1 MQGPNPDSIF
11 WVMSLRNS
19 MPRCTTM
26 RLLLALL
33 LVAAPA
39 AAQTSTTPVEGDF
52 TIPGFHFDDG
62 SVLDIR
68 QHYTTLGEPQ
78 RDENG
83 MVRNAVI
90 IMHGTTG
97 SGSGFLSQRF
107 AGVLFGEGQ
116 LLDASEYFIILPDAI
131 GHGQS
136 SRPSEGLGG
145 QFPKY
150 TYDDM
155 VRAQYRL
162 LTEHLGVNHLRLVTG
177 TSMGGMFSWVWGYT
191 YPDFMDA
198 LLPLASLPVEIAGR
212 NRMLRKMIMDPIRND
227 PTWNGGDYDEQPPG
241 LREAMYGLIVMVSS
255 PLQYQLA
262 APTREESEAYMDR
275 LVENYTSR
283 MDANDLIY
291 AFDASRFY
299 DPAPHLQKITA
310 PLLAIN
316 SADDQVN
323 PPELGILEEE
333 TAKVPNGRAVVLPI
347 TSLTRG
353 HGTHSNPTIWGPY
366 LARLLAE
373 TEAATEAGE
382 GAEPDRALLLTPDAS
397 VWKEVAPDSFEARF
411 MTTEGTFSIQVNRD
425 WAPRGADRFYQLVRN
440 GFYDGVHVNRV
451 VEGFIA
457 QFGVSGDPGVT
468 AVWKEEEVGDD
479 PVVASNTRGR
489 IAFATTG
496 PDTRSTQVFISLVDN
511 SRLDEEGFSPFGEI
525 VEGMDVV
532 DRLYPVHGENAG
544 GGMRAGRQ
552 GPIEEGGTPYL
563 VENYPLLDY
572 ILRAEI
578 VK

>member
-1 MQGPNPDSIF
+1 
-11 WVMSLRNS
+11 
-19 MPRCTTM
+19 M

-33 LVAAPA
+33 FFAAPPA
-39 AAQTSTTPVEGDF
+39 AAQTHPAPVEGDF
-52 TIPGFHFDDG
+52 TIEGFQFDDG
-62 SVLDIR
+62 SALDLR
-68 QHYTTLGEPQ
+68 QHYTTIGEP
-78 RDENG
+78 RLDEAG

-97 SGSGFLSQRF
+97 SGSGFLSDRF
-107 AGVLFGEGQ
+107 AGVLFGKGQ

-155 VRAQYRL
+155 VRAQYQL
-162 LTEHLGVNHLRLVTG
+162 LTEHLEVNHLRLVTG

-212 NRMLRKMIMDPIRND
+212 NRMLRKMIIDPVKND
-227 PTWNGGDYDEQPPG
+227 PGWNDGDYEEQPPG

-275 LVENYTSR
+275 LVDNYTSR

-291 AFDASRFY
+291 AFDASRY
-299 DPAPHLQKITA
+299 YNPAPHLQKITA

-323 PPELGILEEE
+323 PPELGILEAE
-333 TAKVPNGRAVVLPI
+333 TAKVANGRAVVLPI
-347 TSLTRG
+347 TSMTRG

-373 TEAATEAGE
+373 TEEAPKADQV
-382 GAEPDRALLLTPDAS
+382 AEPDRDLLLNP
-397 VWKEVAPDSFEARF
+397 EAPAWEERAPESFVARF
-411 MTTEGTFSIQVNRD
+411 ATTEGPFSIRVNRD
-425 WAPRGADRFYQLVRN
+425 WAPKGADRFYQLVKN
-440 GFYDGVHVNRV
+440 GYYDGVYVNRV
-451 VEGFIA
+451 VDGFIA
-457 QFGVSGDPGVT
+457 QFGLSGDPAVT
-468 AVWKEEEVGDD
+468 AVWKARRISDD
-479 PVVASNTRGR
+479 SVAESNIRGR

-511 SRLDEEGFSPFGEI
+511 SRLDEDGFSPFGEV

-532 DRLYPVHGENAG
+532 DRLYPLYGENAG

-552 GPIEEGGTPYL
+552 GPIEEGGTAFL
-563 VENYPLLDY
+563 VENYPLLDF
-572 ILRAEI
+572 IIRAEI